1 MEWYFLIV
9 FFILG
14 CIMGSFYGVVAT
26 RLPLNESILF
36 PPSHCPKCHSRL
48 RWYELIPL
56 FSYLCQ
62 GGKCRYCKEKIPFSS
77 FLIELVT
84 GILFAVSYHVFGFS
98 AEFFIALIFVSSLVI
113 VIVSD
118 IEYMIILDE
127 VIFLAMILILLINLF
142 ARGFDVA
149 LQVLLSGIFS
159 FLLMYLI
166 KIVGDAM
173 FHKESL
179 GGGDIKLML
188 LFGMVL
194 GFDVSVM
201 SIFLATFIAFPF
213 SIIILVSKKDHMI
226 PFGPFLSIAALIL
239 YISGFNLESLL
250 SFLA

>member
-1 MEWYFLIV
+1 MEWYFLSV
-9 FFILG
+9 FFVLG
-14 CIMGSFYGVVAT
+14 CVMGSFYGVVAT

-36 PPSHCPKCHSRL
+36 PPSHCTKCHHRL

-56 FSYLCQ
+56 FSYIWQ
-62 GGKCRYCKEKIPFSS
+62 KGKCHYCQTKIPFSN
-77 FLIELVT
+77 FLMELVT
-84 GILFAVSYHVFGFS
+84 GILFAVCYHVFGFTS
-98 AEFFIALIFVSSLVI
+98 ELWIALIFVSSLVI

-127 VIFLAMILILLINLF
+127 VIFLAMIMILLIHLF
-142 ARGFDVA
+142 CHGFDVT
-149 LQVLLSGIFS
+149 LQVLFSGIFS
-159 FLLMYLI
+159 FLLMYFI
-166 KIVGDAM
+166 KIVGDHM

-188 LFGMVL
+188 LLGMVL

-213 SIIILVSKKDHMI
+213 SIYILISKKDHMI

-239 YISGFNLESLL
+239 YISGFDFSALL
-250 SFLA
+250 SFLT